1 MKRFT
6 MKSLVVAAALAAA
19 AVSAS
24 AQSLNAEIPF
34 NFRAGDAVLAAGT
47 YRINVGSADTSVV
60 RLMNMDT
67 KKSAMV
73 VPRYRRD
80 LDKQSASGAPKLWFA
95 CTGSSCVLSSL
106 WNGEGSSALVIG
118 RSRYAVG
125 RPGRISHASVRFSRT
140 T

>member
-34 NFRAGDAVLAAGT
+34 SFKAGDAVLTAGS
-47 YRINVGSADTSVV
+47 YRINVGNTLV
-60 RLMNMDT
+60 RLTNMDT

-73 VPRYRRD
+73 TSRYRTD
-80 LDKQSASGAPKLWFA
+80 VKYSAAGDAKLWFE
-95 CTGSSCVLSSL
+95 CTGSNCVLSKL
-106 WNGEGSSALVIG
+106 WNGVGNSAVV
-118 RSRYAVG
+118 VG
-125 RPGRISHASVRFSRT
+125 APAKAGKEVAEIRVVSLTAAKAE
-140 T
+140 